1 MRPRTVN
8 TATRRVYTELWEL
21 RLPENGPLA
30 QHSRMSRGFHMVDK
44 SWVILEPYFGP
55 FSSEGTGIS

>member
-1 MRPRTVN
+1 MLVVADQNPKLQELTAVGDREKMRPRTVN

-30 QHSRMSRGFHMVDK
+30 
-44 SWVILEPYFGP
+44 
-55 FSSEGTGIS
+55 